1 MSYWMVYM
9 SSQHKRIL
17 RRDYI
22 INNHLLHELEQ
33 FTIIYY
39 ARDAQNAVKSDTRH
53 TRAGKR
59 ALVPR
64 YVNNER

>member
-1 MSYWMVYM
+1 MVYM

-22 INNHLLHELEQ
+22 INNHLLHHELEQ

-39 ARDAQNAVKSDTRH
+39 ARDAQNAVKSDTRR
-53 TRAGKR
+53 TRASKR

-64 YVNNER
+64 YANNER